1 MAFDMN
7 EAVRLVEPLL
17 TNRIKNLP
25 GLVGLSGGNTS
36 RSPDSTLQNYSDK
49 RSTENLAFP
58 LDVEGEPGLGN
69 HGHYIMFYIN
79 AQEKARLQMGEA
91 RTGLDGKVVRS
102 NIESEKQ
109 FNKPKF
115 IKIFNL
121 KTGKYE

>member
-1 MAFDMN
+1 MAFQ
-7 EAVRLVEPLL
+7 EGRVFRITEPSL
-17 TNRIKNLP
+17 TNNLKNLP

-109 FNKPKF
+109 FNNPKF
-115 IKIFNL
+115 IKNFN
-121 KTGKYE
+121 